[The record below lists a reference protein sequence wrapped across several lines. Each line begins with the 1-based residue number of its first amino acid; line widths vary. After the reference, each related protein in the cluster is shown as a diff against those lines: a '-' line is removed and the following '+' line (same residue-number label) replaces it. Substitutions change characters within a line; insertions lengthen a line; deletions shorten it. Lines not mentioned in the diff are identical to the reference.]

1 MTLSKGF
8 STALQ
13 SSPPE
18 QEEEASLPTILIVD
32 DEKEITT
39 SLADQFQ
46 RKFKVLTAANG
57 REALAILQE
66 HSVAVIIA
74 DQRMPGMT
82 GADLL
87 ARSLTI
93 DSDAV
98 RILLTGYSDINTV
111 IESVNEGKIFFYL
124 AKPWNSVE
132 LEVVVTKAV
141 EYNRLLRERSQAT
154 EKLREA
160 NAGLEA
166 LIVGLKFRRV
176 LVDELHAAN
185 AGLEERVAF
194 LIRKLEAKQA
204 ELEAAHRRIAD
215 LEGKAT

>member
-1 MTLSKGF
+1 MTLSKGC

-18 QEEEASLPTILIVD
+18 PEAEASRPTILIVD
-32 DEKEITT
+32 DAKEITT

-141 EYNRLLRERSQAT
+141 KYNRLLRERSQAA

-166 LIVGLKFRRV
+166 MIVGLKFRRV

-215 LEGKAT
+215 LEGNAT